1 MTDRPVIRLRPK
13 AGRRLAAGAP
23 WVYADEV
30 VMDRRARGRPPG
42 TVVTLENAE
51 RAVLGT
57 AAFNPASTIAA
68 RLLDPDGETEIGAD
82 WLAAKLRA
90 ALALRETFFD
100 APFYRLVHA
109 EGDGLPGLV
118 IDRYGDAVAVQPNAA
133 WIDAR
138 LDALVAALDDVIAPR
153 VVVLNAGSRTRA
165 LEKLEGESRVLRGA
179 LDGPIPTPMNGATY
193 LADLAV
199 GQKTGLFYD
208 QRPNHAFAATV
219 ARGRSVLDVFS
230 HVGGFGLA
238 ALAGGAT
245 SALAVDGSQPA
256 LDLAAAGAERSGL
269 ADRYETLRAQ
279 AFDALRAFGQDD
291 RRFGVVVC
299 DPPAFAPK
307 RAALARGLRA
317 YEKTARL
324 AARLVE
330 PGGWLVLCSCS
341 HAADPVSFRD
351 ACVRGIVLAKRE
363 AALVHE
369 GGAGPDHPA
378 HFALPETS
386 YLKALF
392 FRIAA

>member
-299 DPPAFAPK
+299 
-307 RAALARGLRA
+307 
-317 YEKTARL
+317 Y
-324 AARLVE
+324 
-330 PGGWLVLCSCS
+330 S
-341 HAADPVSFRD
+341 
-351 ACVRGIVLAKRE
+351 
-363 AALVHE
+363 
-369 GGAGPDHPA
+369 
-378 HFALPETS
+378 
-386 YLKALF
+386 
-392 FRIAA
+392 

>member
-1 MTDRPVIRLRPK
+1 
-13 AGRRLAAGAP
+13 
-23 WVYADEV
+23 
-30 VMDRRARGRPPG
+30 
-42 TVVTLENAE
+42 
-51 RAVLGT
+51 
-57 AAFNPASTIAA
+57 
-68 RLLDPDGETEIGAD
+68 
-82 WLAAKLRA
+82 
-90 ALALRETFFD
+90 
-100 APFYRLVHA
+100 
-109 EGDGLPGLV
+109 
-118 IDRYGDAVAVQPNAA
+118 
-133 WIDAR
+133 
-138 LDALVAALDDVIAPR
+138 
-153 VVVLNAGSRTRA
+153 
-165 LEKLEGESRVLRGA
+165 
-179 LDGPIPTPMNGATY
+179 MNGATY